1 MFHNVMHVPGSTSA
15 SLDFSALSFICDADM
30 FRVTQVWDVIFRCA
44 YFSLMQI
51 VPARGTFKLHF
62 GAVPCLE
69 RGKLSSFLHV
79 KVYIL
84 ELEEKDEQFSFYIYS
99 RTCNYL
105 SILHMNEYI
114 QNAKWWVQALL
125 D

>member
-1 MFHNVMHVPGSTSA
+1 MFHNVMHVPASTSA
-15 SLDFSALSFICDADM
+15 SLDFSALSFIRDADM
-30 FRVTQVWDVIFRCA
+30 FRITHVWDVIFRCA

-51 VPARGTFKLHF
+51 VLARSNLKLHF
-62 GAVPCLE
+62 GVVPCLE
-69 RGKLSSFLHV
+69 WGKLSSFLHV

-99 RTCNYL
+99 RTRNYL

-114 QNAKWWVQALL
+114 QNAK
-125 D
+125 